1 MSGTRIRPDKQIQTA
16 PGQGYTLYSD
26 SNGELQF
33 ALLSG
38 LFPGDTGG
46 VPDSFVRGDI
56 RSIDSLQLIGST
68 LVVKYT
74 DNSGA
79 HFTKTCD
86 LASLAVDV
94 KITGAIL
101 QRPDANTYILQL
113 TESDGTTVSVNLSDL
128 LAVVTANS
136 ADIIFS
142 GNGTAASPLTA
153 VLSDT
158 ARQALNGSTHW
169 TDEFTGLVTGNTV
182 QLTYT
187 PLYPFPLHVYRN
199 GLRQKEQYEWRHDPV
214 NPKVIHLEGTSF
226 GANAQAE
233 TVIVDY
239 KTAEQTTSRPP
250 LDDGQPSDPLP
261 K

>member
-38 LFPGDTGG
+38 LFPGSNGTVSDTL
-46 VPDSFVRGDI
+46 VRGDI
-56 RSIDSLQLIGST
+56 RSIDSLQLTGNV
-68 LVVKYT
+68 LVLKYT
-74 DNSGA
+74 DNLGG
-79 HFTKTCD
+79 HFTKSCD
-86 LASLAVDV
+86 LTTLAVGV
-94 KITGAIL
+94 KVTGAIL

-128 LAVVTANS
+128 IAIVTVNS

-142 GNGTAASPLTA
+142 GNGTAASPLSA
-153 VLSDT
+153 MLSDT
-158 ARQALNGSTHW
+158 VRQAFAGSLHW
-169 TDEFTGLVTGNTV
+169 TDEFTGLTTGNNV
-182 QLTYT
+182 SLTYT

-199 GLRQKEQYEWRHDPV
+199 GLRQKELQEWRYDST
-214 NPKVIHLEGTSF
+214 NPKTIYLQGSSF
-226 GANAQAE
+226 GAYGQAE

-239 KTAEQTTSRPP
+239 KTVEQTTTWPP
-250 LDDGQPSDPLP
+250 LDDGRPSDSSP